1 MHDDDDDTVKTNR
14 FYTAS
19 AVIHF
24 HLIDTMLLTPSVI
37 IASNIRRATC
47 CLSCPTV
54 TQLTLNTN
62 TAVVCTCIYTD
73 LSSLHCD
80 CDCQWL
86 IDELCVCV
94 V

>member
-1 MHDDDDDTVKTNR
+1 
-14 FYTAS
+14 
-19 AVIHF
+19 
-24 HLIDTMLLTPSVI
+24 MLSVM
-37 IASNIRRATC
+37 
-47 CLSCPTV
+47 LGQCPTV
-54 TQLTLNTN
+54 TQLTLDTN
-62 TAVVCTCIYTD
+62 TVVVCTCIYTD